1 MTPSPPSPRGGELP
15 FHGPASSQLCKI
27 MQPCGWKGMAGLPA
41 LKTVTWMPAG
51 SQKGKSCV
59 LCTLPQ
65 GRVMIQ
71 GPNTGVVVGRFLS
84 PLLLIRGKFHCGVR
98 VCFVRLES
106 C

>member
-1 MTPSPPSPRGGELP
+1 MTPLTALPQGQGAAVPWPS
-15 FHGPASSQLCKI
+15 AAVCKI
-27 MQPCGWKGMAGLPA
+27 MQHCGWKGMAGLPA
-41 LKTVTWMPAG
+41 LKTVTWMPAD
-51 SQKGKSCV
+51 SQKGKPCV

-65 GRVMIQ
+65 GHVMIQ